1 MIMDEKELAEMR
13 DKVEALWA
21 CRVED
26 QKRMGA
32 IEQTLAALNLRR
44 EVTVAFTGV
53 RADAGEPVTEM
64 PVELE
69 PEVEEDPHP
78 HKPAKRGRR

>member
-1 MIMDEKELAEMR
+1 MDEKELAEMR

-32 IEQTLAALNLRR
+32 IEQALAALH
-44 EVTVAFTGV
+44 VDVP
-53 RADAGEPVTEM
+53 GEPVPELAE
-64 PVELE
+64 PVSEPE